1 MESRAPAGI
10 DPKRLVAIFYVFV
23 ALVLGV
29 FLEKILGVVF
39 SYVRWNDRAVL
50 FDLTVSDLLGYACYA
65 VAAVAALVTW
75 RNPRAQTVSLEVAGE
90 LKKVTWPS
98 FRETRANTA
107 AVVIATFVAAIIL
120 GFLDFFWGWLSGKVY

>member
-1 MESRAPAGI
+1 MESRAPGI

-23 ALVLGV
+23 ALVLGI
-29 FLEKILGVVF
+29 FLEKVLGVIV
-39 SYVRWNDRAVL
+39 SYVRFNDRAVL
-50 FDLTVSDLLGYACYA
+50 FDLTVSDLIGYGCYV
-65 VAAVAALVTW
+65 VAGAAALVTW
-75 RNPRAQTVSLEVAGE
+75 RNARAHTVSLEVAGE

-107 AVVIATFVAAIIL
+107 AVVIASFVAAIIL